1 MREEEGRRGHVGYE
15 AMVVRLLF
23 LRFVFLSFG
32 RRGGVVVVVLKLP
45 EVAVLVVDC
54 Y

>member
-1 MREEEGRRGHVGYE
+1 MREEEERRGYVAYD

-32 RRGGVVVVVLKLP
+32 RGVALL
-45 EVAVLVVDC
+45 